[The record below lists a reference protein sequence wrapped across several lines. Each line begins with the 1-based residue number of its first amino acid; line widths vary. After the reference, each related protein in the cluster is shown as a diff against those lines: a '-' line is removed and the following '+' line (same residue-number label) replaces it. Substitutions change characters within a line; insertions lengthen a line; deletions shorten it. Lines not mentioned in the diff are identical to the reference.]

1 MVVFLQ
7 VEEEEEQ
14 EKEIFSP
21 LQENL
26 IKLMLARI
34 FHKLVDHLIAA
45 ESYSQAELLCENILE
60 IVDEIQDGSSDLLR
74 FRCVCVCVCVCVD
87 VCNAC
92 MHVNFCARNLE

>member
-1 MVVFLQ
+1 MLVFLQ

-26 IKLMLARI
+26 IKLMLAKI

-74 FRCVCVCVCVCVD
+74 FRCVCVCVCVWMWMWMCVM
-87 VCNAC
+87 CAC
-92 MHVNFCARNLE
+92 M